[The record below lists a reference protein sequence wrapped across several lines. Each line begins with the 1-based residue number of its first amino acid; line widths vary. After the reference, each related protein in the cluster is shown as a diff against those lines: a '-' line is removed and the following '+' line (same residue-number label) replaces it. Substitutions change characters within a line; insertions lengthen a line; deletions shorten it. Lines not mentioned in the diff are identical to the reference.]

1 MVNRPYVN
9 FALKVPTEHLF
20 NQYGKNALVFS
31 KYINK
36 ILGNLYIR
44 LKGANNFSGMN
55 FNRQG
60 ITYLAIEIFTV

>member
-31 KYINK
+31 KYILNFGQFVYK
-36 ILGNLYIR
+36 V
-44 LKGANNFSGMN
+44 KGANNFNGMN
-55 FNRQG
+55 FNGQG
-60 ITYLAIEIFTV
+60 ITYLANEIFTV